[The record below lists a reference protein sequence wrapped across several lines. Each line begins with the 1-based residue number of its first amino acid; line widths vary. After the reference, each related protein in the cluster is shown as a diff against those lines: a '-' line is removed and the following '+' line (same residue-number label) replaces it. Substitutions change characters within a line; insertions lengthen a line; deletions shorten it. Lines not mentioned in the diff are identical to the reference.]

1 MEQTQTKQNGRPKL
15 ELDLNQSVILTLLKD
30 KPYSGESAFGRYFL
44 YSVRDSAGVE
54 YSFFAP
60 DEIHEKLVQS
70 SLKCG
75 DQFKLIKKAVQNGKR
90 VSSRLE
96 IELVIQ
102 LPNAEKKNEVQEVKP
117 DDGYRQ
123 MMERSLRDAIEAT
136 KAVNTVQFSVEDL
149 KSIALTI
156 FIQRARSN

>member
-44 YSVRDSAGVE
+44 YSVKDSAGVE

-60 DEIHEKLVQS
+60 DEIHEKIVQS
-70 SLKCG
+70 SLKSG
-75 DQFKLIKKAVQNGKR
+75 DQFKLLKKAVQNGKR
-90 VSSRLE
+90 VSSKLE

-102 LPNAEKKNEVQEVKP
+102 PPNAAE
-117 DDGYRQ
+117 
-123 MMERSLRDAIEAT
+123 ERR
-136 KAVNTVQFSVEDL
+136 
-149 KSIALTI
+149 
-156 FIQRARSN
+156 